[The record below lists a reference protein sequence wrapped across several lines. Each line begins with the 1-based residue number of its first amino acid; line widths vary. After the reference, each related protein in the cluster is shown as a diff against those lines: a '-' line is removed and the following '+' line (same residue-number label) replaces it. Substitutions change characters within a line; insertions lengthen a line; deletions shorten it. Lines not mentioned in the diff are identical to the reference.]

1 MLESPRPDG
10 IEPKHIHDARGSRL
24 RRWPV
29 GLVGLGVLL
38 ALSFFGVFG
47 AGARMVATGEQ
58 VELIVDSPSHIRN
71 GMFFETVITIETERD
86 LRDAVILVDKDLWRE
101 VTVNTILPE
110 PTEYGFR
117 EDAFE
122 FRYGP
127 LTAEE
132 RLVIK
137 VALQVNSG
145 HGPSA
150 NQGSVALADGDAILA
165 TLNYAMEVLP

>member
-1 MLESPRPDG
+1 MLELPRPDG
-10 IEPKHIHDARGSRL
+10 IQPKHIHDARGSRL

-29 GLVGLGVLL
+29 GLVGLGILL

-47 AGARMVATGEQ
+47 AGARIVATGDK
-58 VELIVDSPSHIRN
+58 VKLILDSPSHIRN

-86 LRDAVILVDKDLWRE
+86 LRDAVILVDKELWRE

-110 PTEYGFR
+110 PTEHGFR
-117 EDAFE
+117 DGAFE

-127 LTAEE
+127 LSADE
-132 RLVIK
+132 RLVVK
-137 VALQVNSG
+137 VALQINSG
-145 HGPSA
+145 HRPSA
-150 NQGSVALADGDAILA
+150 NEGSVALADGDAILT